1 MNNIPNINSIKIKN
15 KNQCLFTGSFTILFL
30 ISQCVLIFSD
40 SGTSCTRQKRVV
52 LNKYISVFLEL
63 SHIMNVVLP
72 TTLTLRQITAADN
85 AAIAAVIR
93 KVSAEYGLTADK
105 GYTVA
110 DPNLDEL
117 FQVYSQPGAAYWV
130 VEQHGLVVGG
140 GGVAPLGCSEPD
152 ICELQK
158 MYFLPTVRGKGM
170 AKKLALIA
178 LDHAREQGFK
188 HCYLET
194 TAFLLEAIGLYEH
207 LGFEHISEPLGCT
220 GHVDCEVRM
229 LKPL

>member
-1 MNNIPNINSIKIKN
+1 MSV
-15 KNQCLFTGSFTILFL
+15 
-30 ISQCVLIFSD
+30 ISPVA
-40 SGTSCTRQKRVV
+40 V
-52 LNKYISVFLEL
+52 
-63 SHIMNVVLP
+63 
-72 TTLTLRQITAADN
+72 TLRPLAAEDN
-85 AAIAAVIR
+85 SAIASVIR
-93 KVSAEYGLTADK
+93 QVSAEYGLTADK

-117 FQVYSQPGAAYWV
+117 YQLYSQPGAAYWV
-130 VEQHGLVVGG
+130 VEQDGQVVGG

-158 MYFLPTVRGKGM
+158 MYFLSSVRGQGL
-170 AKKLALIA
+170 AKKLALMA

-194 TAFLLEAIGLYEH
+194 TEFLREAIGLYEH

-229 LKPL
+229 LKAL